1 MKDQYQYVLAVH
13 TDHEHL
19 HCHIVFNNTNMYTHR
34 TFETEENQ
42 GGKAYRA
49 WAKLRA
55 ISDEICKEHGISVIE
70 QPKAKG
76 KSHFEWEMEKVGKSW
91 KAKLRQALRE
101 LISYSKSFD
110 DFLQKCVEN
119 GIEYDYKPQNKVKL
133 KFRFKDEGQQRFT
146 RADTLGAEFEPD
158 AIIATI
164 ETAEQK
170 AAAAEL
176 AEKFLAARRARH
188 NAEIALRNHSAVS
201 TPPKTEPTQTT
212 TAPSEQQ
219 PTVTTSTKPA
229 ITAPTKPT
237 VSEPTSNLSVM
248 TEEEY
253 IKILEEQDRQAQAEK
268 AAKKAAEVDPWAE
281 IRGMGRSAEIIAD
294 LESSGIKSLAEFREF
309 FWNTP
314 HEDDHTKELATLR
327 KQYRA
332 IDTLIAKIQHRDE
345 LEPIYKEYQG
355 KKGWAQSRF
364 KKKNSAKIEDYE
376 RTVAYI
382 KKHGKPFI
390 VDGEL
395 MPIYDLMGK
404 SNDLKRKY
412 NELLP
417 EHTAFQTKYDTAH
430 KYVTKAKSY
439 LAEQHN
445 KREREKSRQRTQAKH
460 KKNYLE

>member
-1 MKDQYQYVLAVH
+1 MLAVH
-13 TDHEHL
+13 SDKEHI
-19 HCHIVFNNTNMYTHR
+19 HTHIIVNNTNVYNGLSFTY
-34 TFETEENQ
+34 EENQ
-42 GGKAYRA
+42 GGRRERA
-49 WAKLRA
+49 WARLRA
-55 ISDEICKEHGISVIE
+55 VSDDLCREHNLSVIAE
-70 QPKAKG
+70 PEKG
-76 KSHFEWEMEKVGKSW
+76 HSVSHFERDMQKQGKSW
-91 KAKLRQALRE
+91 KDKLRARIAE
-101 LISYSKSFD
+101 VAFYSKSFD
-110 DFLQKCVEN
+110 DFLDKCPES
-119 GIEYDYKPQNKVKL
+119 GIEVSYTPTKKVKL
-133 KFRFKDEGQQRFT
+133 KFRMKDVGQQRFT
-146 RADTLGAEFEPD
+146 RADTLGED
-158 AIIATI
+158 Y
-164 ETAEQK
+164 TAERIAEQIEQMQK
-170 AAAAEL
+170 GRTALERL
-176 AEKFLAARRARH
+176 AEKK
-188 NAEIALRNHSAVS
+188 NAEKP
-201 TPPKTEPTQTT
+201 TPVVTPKTEPKPTT
-212 TAPSEQQ
+212 TAPSELQ
-219 PTVTTSTKPA
+219 PTVTAPTKPKQA

-237 VSEPTSNLSVM
+237 ISEPTSNLSVM

-268 AAKKAAEVDPWAE
+268 TAKKAAEVDPWAE

-294 LESSGIKSLAEFREF
+294 LESSGIKSLAELREF

-327 KQYRA
+327 KQYKA

-376 RTVAYI
+376 ETVAYI

-395 MPIYDLMGK
+395 MPIYDLMDK
-404 SNDLKRKY
+404 SNKLKTKY

-430 KYVTKAKSY
+430 KYVTKVKSY

-445 KREREKSRQRTQAKH
+445 KREREKSQQRTQTKH